1 MVCDKLGVG
10 YMVCKA
16 GCTNPPSSPLQP
28 SPYSTSIYLRTAPVH
43 ALFASNH
50 NVIWIPKETFVH
62 LRYMISEQ
70 ALYKWAEIKF
80 GTSRCHRIKFC
91 NNASGDYGSYDWEGT
106 IRVNL
111 RMCRSPRTIYKVIA
125 HEWTHAQQ
133 SYRAYKYWSSRT
145 TYWKHPLERE
155 ARHREKL
162 V

>member
-1 MVCDKLGVG
+1 M
-10 YMVCKA
+10 
-16 GCTNPPSSPLQP
+16 
-28 SPYSTSIYLRTAPVH
+28 
-43 ALFASNH
+43 
-50 NVIWIPKETFVH
+50 
-62 LRYMISEQ
+62 YMISEK
-70 ALYKWAEIKF
+70 ALYNWAESKF
-80 GTSRCHRIKFC
+80 GTSRCRRIKFC

-106 IRVNL
+106 IRINL

-133 SYRAYKYWSSRT
+133 SYRAYKYWLSRT